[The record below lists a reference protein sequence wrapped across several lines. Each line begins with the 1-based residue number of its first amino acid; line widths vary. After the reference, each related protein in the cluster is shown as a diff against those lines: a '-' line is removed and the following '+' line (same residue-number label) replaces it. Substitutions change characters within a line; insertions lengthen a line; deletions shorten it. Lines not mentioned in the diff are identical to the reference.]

1 MCGRSLTFRKTLLFV
16 FAATPLFAGAARE
29 ETLRQLD
36 GWAKPQP
43 HAKRQSRK
51 TKISMNIMGHIYR
64 KTFQLF
70 FFLLIPFSLYAQQAQ
85 PQRNELAEYIKANY
99 TKQEVMIPMRDGVKL
114 FTSIYAPKDT
124 SQKYPIMFDR
134 TPYTVSPYGLEN
146 YKESLGPSARFAYE
160 GYIFVYQDVRG
171 RWMSEGDFVD
181 MRPDIENRNSKDID
195 ESTDTYD
202 TIEWLLKNIPNNNGR
217 VGMWGISY
225 PGFYTSAGSIDS
237 HPALKAVSPQAP
249 IGDWFIG
256 DDFHHNGA
264 FFLPHAYNFYA
275 FFGQPR
281 SGPGLVAPKPFS
293 HGTPDGYKFFLEMG
307 TIKNGLE
314 IYKQKLGTNIPFME
328 EMTQHPNYDEW
339 WQARNILPRLK
350 NIKPAVMTV
359 GGWFDAED
367 LYGALQTYAHIEK
380 QNLGITN
387 MLVMG
392 PWSHGGWARGD
403 GDRLGNARFGSKT
416 SEFYREKIELPFF
429 NFYLKYCVEP
439 CKITH
444 PEAYMFETGSNEWR
458 KYDSWPPK
466 NVEMKSL
473 YVQSNGKL
481 SFNAP
486 TESNAFDEYISDPA
500 KPVPFIENTSIGM
513 TREYMTDDQ
522 RFASRR
528 QDVLTYQTEILTEN
542 ITLAGPLIASLFAS
556 TSGTDSDFVVKLIDV
571 FPDDAKDFEPNP
583 ANFRNAGYQML
594 VRGEPFRARFRNSFE
609 KPEAM
614 KPNQPTKIEFKL
626 PDVNHTFLKGHR
638 IMIQIQ
644 SSWFP
649 LVDRNP
655 QKFVPNIYLADES
668 DFQKATQR
676 VYRSK
681 ENATS
686 LKVYVLKK

>member
-1 MCGRSLTFRKTLLFV
+1 M
-16 FAATPLFAGAARE
+16 
-29 ETLRQLD
+29 
-36 GWAKPQP
+36 
-43 HAKRQSRK
+43 KRL
-51 TKISMNIMGHIYR
+51 NIVTR
-64 KTFQLF
+64 
-70 FFLLIPFSLYAQQAQ
+70 FLLSAILLSLVSNSFISAQQ
-85 PQRNELAEYIKANY
+85 PPRNELAEYIKTNY

-114 FTSIYAPKDT
+114 FTAIYAPKDS

-134 TPYTVSPYGLEN
+134 TPYTVSPYGLN
-146 YKESLGPSARFAYE
+146 DYKESLGPSTRFAYE
-160 GYIFVYQDVRG
+160 GFIFVYQDVRG
-171 RWMSEGDFVD
+171 KWMSEGDFVD
-181 MRPDIENRNSKDID
+181 MRPDIENRTAKDID

-202 TIEWLLKNIPNNNGR
+202 SIEWLLKNIPNNNGR

-264 FFLPHAYNFYA
+264 FFLPHAFNFYSG
-275 FFGQPR
+275 FGQPR
-281 SGPGLVAPKPFS
+281 SGPGLDRPKPFS

-307 TIKNGLE
+307 AIKNGLE
-314 IYKQKLGTNIPFME
+314 MYKKQLGTNIPFME
-328 EMTQHPNYDEW
+328 EMAQHPNYDEW

-380 QNLGITN
+380 QNPATTN
-387 MLVMG
+387 MIVMG
-392 PWSHGGWARGD
+392 PWFHGGWARGD

-416 SEFYREKIELPFF
+416 SEFYRDKIELPFF

-444 PEAYMFETGSNEWR
+444 PEAYMFETGSNVWR
-458 KYDSWPPK
+458 TYDTWPPK

-473 YVQSNGKL
+473 YLQSNGKL
-481 SFNAP
+481 SFDTP
-486 TESNAFDEYISDPA
+486 TGNSAFDEYISDPA
-500 KPVPFIENTSIGM
+500 KPVPFIENVAIGM

-528 QDVLTYQTEILTEN
+528 TDVLTYQTDVLTED
-542 ITLAGPLIASLFAS
+542 TTVVGQLLANLFVS

-571 FPDDAKDFEPNP
+571 FPDDAKDFDPNP
-583 ANFRNAGYQML
+583 ANFRNAGYQMM

-614 KPNQPTKIEFKL
+614 KSNQVTKVEFKL

-655 QKFVPNIYLADES
+655 QTFVPNIFYANES

-676 VYRSK
+676 VYRAK
-681 ENATS
+681 ENPS
-686 LKVYVLKK
+686 GLKVYVLKK

>member
-1 MCGRSLTFRKTLLFV
+1 
-16 FAATPLFAGAARE
+16 
-29 ETLRQLD
+29 
-36 GWAKPQP
+36 
-43 HAKRQSRK
+43 
-51 TKISMNIMGHIYR
+51 
-64 KTFQLF
+64 
-70 FFLLIPFSLYAQQAQ
+70 
-85 PQRNELAEYIKANY
+85 
-99 TKQEVMIPMRDGVKL
+99 MRDGVKL
-114 FTSIYAPKDT
+114 FTSVYIPKDKT
-124 SQKYPIMFDR
+124 QTYPILLNR
-134 TPYTVSPYGLEN
+134 TPYTVQPYGPEF
-146 YKESLGPSARFAYE
+146 KESLGPSALFARE

-171 RWMSEGDFVD
+171 KWMSEGEFAD
-181 MRPDIENRNSKDID
+181 MRPHNEKKTKPTDID

-217 VGMWGISY
+217 VGMFGISY
-225 PGFYTSAGSIDS
+225 PGFYASAGSIDS
-237 HPALKAVSPQAP
+237 HPNLKAVSPQAP
-249 IGDWFIG
+249 VGDWFIG

-264 FFLPHAYNFYA
+264 FFLPHAYNFYSG
-275 FFGQPR
+275 FGQPR
-281 SGPGLVAPKPFS
+281 TGPGLTRPKQFI
-293 HGTPDGYKFFLEMG
+293 HGTPDGYKFFMEMG
-307 TIKNGLE
+307 TVKNGLE
-314 IYKQKLGTNIPFME
+314 LYKQKLGTNIPFME
-328 EMTQHPNYDEW
+328 EMVQHPNYDEW
-339 WQARNILPRLK
+339 WQARNILPKLK
-350 NIKPAVMTV
+350 NVKTAVMTV

-367 LYGALQTYAHIEK
+367 LYGALNTYSSIEK
-380 QNLGITN
+380 QNPTTTN

-392 PWSHGGWARGD
+392 PWFHGGWSRSD

-416 SEFYREKIELPFF
+416 AEFYREKIELPFF
-429 NFYLKYCVEP
+429 NFYLKYCQEP
-439 CKITH
+439 CKISH

-466 NVEMKSL
+466 NAEMKSI
-473 YVQSNGKL
+473 YIQQNGKL
-481 SFNAP
+481 SFDVP
-486 TESNAFDEYISDPA
+486 TATDKNAFDEYISDPA

-528 QDVLTYQTEILTEN
+528 GDVLVYQTDVLTEDM
-542 ITLAGPLIASLFAS
+542 TLAGPIIASLFAS

-583 ANFRNAGYQML
+583 GNFRTAGYQML

-614 KPNQPTKIEFKL
+614 KPNQATKVEFKL
-626 PDVNHTFLKGHR
+626 PDVNHTFQKGHR

-655 QKFVPNIYLADES
+655 QTFVPNIYLANDT

-676 VYRSK
+676 VYRTK

-686 LKVYVLKK
+686 LRIYVLKK